1 MTEPASP
8 NLTASSDSTRQAI
21 GYNIESAVID
31 RYQAGAQAVQ
41 PSLCCPTD
49 YEGQYLE
56 ILPDEIIEKDYGCG
70 DPSRYAEPGETV
82 LDLGSGAGKVC
93 YIAAQKVGATGRV
106 IGVDFNDVMLDLARK
121 YQPEIAAKLGYANV
135 SFVKAKIQ
143 DLALDLDRVQTWLT
157 ANPIASIDGISAY
170 EAECDRLRR
179 EAPAIADNTID
190 LVVSNC
196 VLNLVKPQD
205 KRQLFTELF
214 RVLKRGG
221 RVVISDIVCDEDPT
235 PTILNDPELWSGCI
249 SGAFREDEF
258 LQMFEAA
265 GFYGIEILSRQAEP
279 WQVIDG
285 VEFRS
290 LTVRAYKG
298 KQGECLER
306 NQAVI
311 YKGPWKQ
318 VLDDDGHLY
327 KRGERMAVCDKT
339 FQLLTRSDSPYASD
353 LIGIEPHTEIPI
365 AEAAPFCCTKTSVR
379 DPRVTKGS
387 DYRETRTTE
396 GLVCEADSGC
406 C

>member
-1 MTEPASP
+1 MTESAIP

-21 GYNIESAVID
+21 DYNIESAVID

-56 ILPDEIIEKDYGCG
+56 MLPDEIIEKDYGCG
-70 DPSRYAEPGETV
+70 DPSRYAKPGDTV

-121 YQPEIAAKLGYANV
+121 YQPEIAAKLGYDNV

-143 DLALDLDRVQTWLT
+143 DLALNLDHAQTWL
-157 ANPIASIDGISAY
+157 AAHPIANLDGISAY
-170 EAECDRLRR
+170 ETECDRLRR
-179 EAPAIADNTID
+179 DAPAIGDNTID

-205 KRQLFTELF
+205 KRQLFAELF

-327 KRGERMAVCDKT
+327 KRGERTAVCDKT
-339 FQLLTRSDSPYASD
+339 FQILTRSDSPYAQHM
-353 LIGIEPHTEIPI
+353 IGIEPYTAIPI
-365 AEAAPFCCTKTSVR
+365 AEATPFCCTKNSVR
-379 DPRVTKGS
+379 DPRVTKGES
-387 DYRETRTTE
+387 YRETRTRD
-396 GLVCEADSGC
+396 GLVCETDSGC

>member
-1 MTEPASP
+1 MTELALT
-8 NLTASSDSTRQAI
+8 NLTATSASTSEAI
-21 GYNIESAVID
+21 DYNIESVVLD
-31 RYQAGAQAVQ
+31 RYQAGAQDVQ

-49 YEGQYLE
+49 YDGQYLE

-70 DPSRYAEPGETV
+70 DPSRYAEPGDTV

-93 YIAAQKVGATGRV
+93 YIASQKVGAAGRV
-106 IGVDFNDVMLDLARK
+106 IGADFNDVMLDLARK
-121 YQPEIAAKLGYANV
+121 YQPEIAAKIGYENV

-143 DLALDLDRVQTWLT
+143 DLALDLDKVKTWLA
-157 ANPIASIDGISAY
+157 ANPIANIDGIAAY

-179 EAPAIADNTID
+179 DEPAIGDNTID

-205 KRQLFTELF
+205 KLQLFGELF

-279 WQVIDG
+279 WQVMDG

-306 NQAVI
+306 NQAVV

-339 FQLLTRSDSPYASD
+339 FQILTRSGSPYAED
-353 LIGIEPHTEIPI
+353 MIGIEPHTEVPI
-365 AEAAPFCCTKTSVR
+365 AEATLFSCNKTSVR
-379 DPRVTKGS
+379 DPRVTKGG
-387 DYRETRTTE
+387 DYRETRTAE